1 MPLELV
7 LVFALAGYFVGSF
20 SFSRLFVRI
29 FAPNCDVNKLEA
41 KAEDGESMKMLTYGA
56 NAASLV
62 LGSKLTML
70 ISLFDIL
77 KIALPMLAL
86 KLFFQEDLYYLIF
99 SLTALIGNNWP
110 IYYRFKGGTGFS
122 VILGSVAVV
131 DYTAAIATPI
141 LGLFSGVFI
150 FGNIGI
156 ANLGWLLLLI
166 PWLWLRTFSLSII
179 IYAII
184 LNLIALIALIPEA
197 RRFIEYSKKDK
208 LKGLAETYY
217 SSSPMARGIKKI
229 FDWRNNLGK
238 WKFLLAVIATFIL
251 FFVFF
256 LVYFFGQK

>member
-1 MPLELV
+1 MSIEL
-7 LVFALAGYFVGSF
+7 LSLFSLAGYLIGSF
-20 SFSRLFVRI
+20 SFSRLFIRL
-29 FAPNCDVNKLEA
+29 FAPKCDISNLKA
-41 KAEDGESMKMLTYGA
+41 KAEGGEEMKMLTYGA

-77 KIALPMLAL
+77 KIALPMLLL
-86 KLFFQEDLYYLIF
+86 KLFFQEDFYYLIF
-99 SLTALIGNNWP
+99 SLAALVGNNWP
-110 IYYRFKGGTGFS
+110 IYYRFRGGTGFS

-131 DYTAAIATPI
+131 DVTAAIATPF

-156 ANLGWLLLLI
+156 ANLGWLLLLV

-179 IYAII
+179 IYAIV

-197 RRFIEYSKKDK
+197 KRFIEYSKKGK

-238 WKFLLAVIATFIL
+238 WKFLLALIATFIL
-251 FFVFF
+251 FFIFF
-256 LVYFFGQK
+256 LVYFLGQK